1 MRLFISAG
9 EPSGDLHGASL
20 IHCLRER
27 VPNLDV
33 VGFGGDRMAAAGC
46 RLIYPLCDHHA
57 VVGVG
62 QALRSISSFARI
74 LGMARESFRAE
85 RPDALVMI
93 DYPGFHW
100 WLAGAA
106 RQEGIPVS
114 YFVPPQIWAWAP
126 WRAKKMRRLCDQVL
140 CSLPFEEPWL
150 QQRGIPARY
159 IGHPYF
165 DELAGQHLDIGF
177 LNEQRARPG
186 TVVALL
192 PGSRS
197 YELQRNVPVLNRA
210 AELVHERRPDVRFL
224 VACLKP
230 QQAEYVR
237 ATIGATHL
245 PIEIHHGRT
254 PEIIELAHSCMAVS
268 GSVSLE
274 LLYRGKP
281 AAIVY
286 RIHWAMRLVGFA
298 VLRAKYITLVN
309 LLADKLLFPEYVT
322 VRCVAHQLAGHVL
335 HWLQEPEAY
344 KQLCAELA
352 ALKQAVAEPGA
363 CGRAA
368 TAILELVRGQEVR
381 RAA

>member
-20 IHCLRER
+20 IRHLREST
-27 VPNLDV
+27 PNLDV
-33 VGFGGDRMAAAGC
+33 AGFGGDRMEDAGC
-46 RLIYPLCDHHA
+46 RLVYPLCNHA
-57 VVGVG
+57 VVGIG
-62 QALRSISSFARI
+62 QALRSVPSFARI
-74 LGMARESFRAE
+74 LGMARDHFRAH

-106 RQEGIPVS
+106 RKEGIPVS
-114 YFVPPQIWAWAP
+114 YFVPPQIWAWAT
-126 WRAKKMRRLCDQVL
+126 WRSGKMRRLCDQVL
-140 CSLPFEEPWL
+140 CSLPFEESWL
-150 QQRGIPARY
+150 RQRDIPARY

-165 DELAGQHLDIGF
+165 DDLAGQRLDTRF
-177 LNEQRARPG
+177 LTEQRVRPG

-197 YELQRNVPVLNRA
+197 YELYRNVPTLKRA
-210 AELVHERRPDVRFL
+210 AELIHERRPDVRFL
-224 VACLKP
+224 VACLKG
-230 QQAEYVR
+230 QHADHV
-237 ATIGATHL
+237 GNVMGSTHL

-254 PEIIELAHSCMAVS
+254 PEIIELAHSCLAVS

-286 RIHWAMRLVGFA
+286 RIHPIIRLIGHL
-298 VLRAKYITLVN
+298 VLRTKYITLVN
-309 LLADKLLFPEYVT
+309 LLADKLLFPEYVS

-335 HWLQEPEAY
+335 HWLAEPEAY
-344 KQLCAELA
+344 KELCAQLAELK
-352 ALKQAVAEPGA
+352 LTVAIPGA
-363 CGRAA
+363 CERAA
-368 TAILELVRGQEVR
+368 DAILELVRGRHVR
-381 RAA
+381 LAA